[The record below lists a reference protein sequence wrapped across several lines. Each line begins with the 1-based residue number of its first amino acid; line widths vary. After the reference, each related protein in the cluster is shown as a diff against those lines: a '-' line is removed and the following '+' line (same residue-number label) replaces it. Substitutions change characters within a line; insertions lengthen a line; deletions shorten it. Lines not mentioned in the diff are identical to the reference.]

1 MKLDGYCCA
10 TFPGISHTLS
20 SKFALFLNVSLQAH
34 MGTRKV
40 LQDTGGGGVRNAGEG
55 MNTFKT
61 FLDPKNS

>member
-40 LQDTGGGGVRNAGEG
+40 LQDPGGGGEFAMQGKV
-55 MNTFKT
+55 
-61 FLDPKNS
+61 